1 MAAALAVIEA
11 GVEDNTT
18 GHKYMVR
25 TIHNEFVIGIQRC
38 LLRENAKQDDP
49 RIVKGILQKAVKRG
63 STMFK
68 ELFVYLDTR
77 TGMLRFFPDPYS
89 ECSEE
94 YELRWVNV
102 ITDLDHE

>member
-1 MAAALAVIEA
+1 
-11 GVEDNTT
+11 
-18 GHKYMVR
+18 
-25 TIHNEFVIGIQRC
+25 
-38 LLRENAKQDDP
+38 
-49 RIVKGILQKAVKRG
+49 
-63 STMFK
+63 MFK
-68 ELFVYLDTR
+68 ELYVHLDTR